1 MFSCGNITEKMRI
14 AKFNCEN
21 QVVLDLFTGDC
32 FYTKILKIKNKKF
45 VLLLIKKKKITISFW
60 KMMKKEYNLYL
71 LEKIKLILLI
81 IRYWHV
87 TIKHLKILFSK
98 IIESK

>member
-1 MFSCGNITEKMRI
+1 MRI

-21 QVVLDLFTGDC
+21 QVVLDLFAGDC

-45 VLLLIKKKKITISFW
+45 VLLLIKKKNNNFLMENLV
-60 KMMKKEYNLYL
+60 MMKKEYNLHL